1 MPNNKSIKLKIPCG
15 YKTIE
20 KNVTLPFN
28 DARRL
33 LSTKKLGRYTS
44 IKKQNEDIL
53 LSSHIIKCPYCAG
66 ETPAYSHYLYDFG
79 KMHYSLQKELINNF
93 LNSQISFL
101 EKENFLRLNNPENY
115 KGEFYCKKCG
125 NISSASTKALDIC
138 ITSTNDSVYISRQVS
153 SIEDLMT
160 IDWIDSVNINFSF
173 PFKETVEL
181 NIKTGESYIFLTDS
195 SDNTIQK
202 KDFWRN
208 LNLVEKCF
216 FNMLIRKNR
225 LVKRRLRKAFCEVSG
240 YEINFTMAELSLRN
254 FVLMT
259 KFTGLRKYFYDA
271 IPLLKYK
278 TRIDESFS
286 YITNKIRNQESI
298 MKLLKASSL
307 PDTKSVRK
315 IFYDTPGLIF
325 YIKECEKL
333 FDITKNIDCLRI
345 LLCNPETYNILS
357 HLHVYPGLTMFYYDY
372 CKEKGRIHFTK
383 HLINSLQAFN
393 IKAAQYALL
402 SSDMRKKETALWKG
416 KKYFLLENFHSDFFC
431 IDFSLPLATLNESI
445 KDYRIGKFQFKKL
458 RTTADRFCENITYE
472 DIQILLNNRPIGT
485 IWIDTLKSTA
495 YLQLKSGNVQ
505 KNSSLHKAAQKWCS
519 KNSLKSIADF
529 YDD

>member
-53 LSSHIIKCPYCAG
+53 LSSHIIKCPYCAS

-79 KMHYSLQKELINNF
+79 KMHYSLQRELINNF
-93 LNSQISFL
+93 LDSQISFL
-101 EKENFLRLNNPENY
+101 EEENFLWLNNPENY

-125 NISSASTKALDIC
+125 NVSSASTKTLDIC
-138 ITSTNDSVYISRQVS
+138 ITSTNSSVYISRQIT

-160 IDWIDSVNINFSF
+160 LDWMDSVDINFSF

-195 SDNTIQK
+195 SDNIIQK
-202 KDFWRN
+202 EDFWGN

-216 FNMLIRKNR
+216 FDMLIRKNR
-225 LVKRRLRKAFCEVSG
+225 LVRRKLRKVFQEVSG
-240 YEINFTMAELSLRN
+240 FEAPFTMAELSLRH

-259 KFTGLRKYFYDA
+259 KFTGLKKSFYDA
-271 IPLLKYK
+271 IPLLKNK

-286 YITNKIRNQESI
+286 YITDRIRNQESI
-298 MKLLKASSL
+298 MKLLNTTSL
-307 PDTKSVRK
+307 PDIKSIRK
-315 IFYDTPGLIF
+315 IFHENPGLIF
-325 YIKECEKL
+325 YIKECEEL
-333 FDITKNIDCLRI
+333 FNITKNIDCLRL
-345 LLCNPETYNILS
+345 LLCNSEAYNILS
-357 HLHVYPGLTMFYYDY
+357 HLHAYPGLAIFYYDY
-372 CKEKGRIHFTK
+372 CKEKGSVLFTK
-383 HLINSLQAFN
+383 HLIKSVQALN
-393 IKAAQYALL
+393 IKAAQYTLL
-402 SSDMRKKETALWKG
+402 SADVQKKESALWKG
-416 KKYFLLENFHSDFFC
+416 KKYFVLETFNLEFFC
-431 IDFSLPLATLNESI
+431 INFSLPLATLNESI

-458 RTTADRFCENITYE
+458 RTTADRFCKNINYE
-472 DIQILLNNRPIGT
+472 DIQILLNNHPIGT
-485 IWIDTLKSTA
+485 IWIDTSKSIA
-495 YLQLKSGNVQ
+495 YLQLKSGSVE
-505 KNSSLHKAAQKWCS
+505 KNSSLHKAAQTWCS
-519 KNSLKSIADF
+519 KNLLKLIADF